1 MKDAVRTSV
10 SSSEENKVLVNHQE
24 AEDAVRLSPPEREAV
39 SVRRADRHADRSTT
53 TTTVKETKTSVL
65 KFFVHDLV
73 SRQQELPGCKNHHR
87 SVCCHFCGANPEK
100 LSNLDVL

>member
-24 AEDAVRLSPPEREAV
+24 AEDAVRLAPPEREAV

-53 TTTVKETKTSVL
+53 LNLPETTTVKETKTCVL
-65 KFFVHDLV
+65 KFFV
-73 SRQQELPGCKNHHR
+73 Q
-87 SVCCHFCGANPEK
+87 
-100 LSNLDVL
+100 NLFR